1 MRFDRSGAALKI
13 PERQLAKHLG
23 ERLLPVYLVAGD
35 EPLLLAEALA
45 AIRER
50 ARRAGFED
58 RELHVVER
66 SFDWSALEGG
76 ADNLSLFATRKVL
89 ELRLAA
95 PRPGDAG
102 GRALARLAERK
113 DPDRLL
119 LIAVGA
125 RLDAAAA
132 KSAWVKAI
140 ETAGAVVEVWPVE
153 RAELPRWIRDR
164 AAVHGLK
171 LVGAAAEALAERVEG
186 NLLAA
191 DQELRKLALTVP
203 RGGSGAGA
211 PGAPGE
217 VGTVDEAA
225 VLEAVASS
233 ARFDVFLLTD
243 AVLAG
248 EAVRAFRVLA
258 GLHEE
263 GVAPVLVSWALARE
277 LSLLA
282 KLKFALAGGEK
293 IETAFARNGVW
304 PRRRSLVG
312 RALKRYEW
320 QRLKG
325 LLTQAAEVD
334 AIVKGGLGAR
344 PWDALSRLV
353 AAMLDVP
360 AARRGAA

>member
-1 MRFDRSGAALKI
+1 LKI
-13 PERQLAKHLG
+13 AERQLGKHLR
-23 ERLLPVYLVAGD
+23 EHLLPVYLVAGD
-35 EPLLLAEALA
+35 EPLLLSEALG

-66 SFDWSALEGG
+66 SFDWPALEGG
-76 ADNLSLFATRKVL
+76 ADNLSLFATRKLL
-89 ELRLAA
+89 ELRLSA

-102 GRALARLAERK
+102 ARALARLAQRK

-153 RAELPRWIRDR
+153 RTELPRWVRDR
-164 AAVHGLK
+164 AAAHGLK
-171 LVGAAAEALAERVEG
+171 LTGSAADTLAERVEG

-191 DQELRKLALTVP
+191 DQELRKLALTAA
-203 RGGSGAGA
+203 RG
-211 PGAPGE
+211 E
-217 VGTVDEAA
+217 IDEAA

-248 EAVRAFRVLA
+248 DAGRAVRVLA
-258 GLHEE
+258 GLREE

-304 PRRRSLVG
+304 PRRRGVVG
-312 RALKRYEW
+312 KALKRYEW

-353 AAMLDVP
+353 VAMLDAP

>member
-1 MRFDRSGAALKI
+1 MKI
-13 PERQLAKHLG
+13 AERQLGRHLR

-35 EPLLLAEALA
+35 EPLLVAEAVA

-50 ARRAGFED
+50 ARSAGFED

-66 SFDWSALEGG
+66 TFDWPALEGG
-76 ADNLSLFATRKVL
+76 ADNLSLFATRKL
-89 ELRLAA
+89 IELRLAA
-95 PRPGDAG
+95 PRPGDVGA
-102 GRALARLAERK
+102 RTLARLAERK
-113 DPDRLL
+113 DPDTLL
-119 LIAVGA
+119 LVAVNA
-125 RLDAAAA
+125 RLDSASA

-140 ETAGAVVEVWPVE
+140 EGAGAVVEVWPVD
-153 RAELPRWIRDR
+153 RTELPRWISAR
-164 AAVHGLK
+164 AGGHGLK
-171 LVGAAAEALAERVEG
+171 LTGAAAEALAERVEG

-191 DQELRKLALTVP
+191 DQELRKLALGAP
-203 RGGSGAGA
+203 RG
-211 PGAPGE
+211 E
-217 VGTVDEAA
+217 IDEAA
-225 VLEAVASS
+225 VLDAVGSS

-248 EAVRAFRVLA
+248 DAARAFRVLA
-258 GLHEE
+258 ALREE
-263 GVAPVLVSWALARE
+263 GIAPVLVSWALARE

-304 PRRRSLVG
+304 PRRRGLVG
-312 RALKRYEW
+312 HALKRYEW
-320 QRLKG
+320 QRLKE

-353 AAMLDVP
+353 AAMLDGS
-360 AARRGAA
+360 AGRRGAA